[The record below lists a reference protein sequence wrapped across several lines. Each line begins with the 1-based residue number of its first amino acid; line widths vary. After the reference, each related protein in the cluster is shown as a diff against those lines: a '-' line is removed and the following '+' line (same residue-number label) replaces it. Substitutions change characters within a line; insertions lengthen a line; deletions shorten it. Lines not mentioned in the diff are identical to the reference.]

1 MIRNVISAM
10 ISAVIGAMTN
20 LSHIKEDGGNLDLPI

>member
-1 MIRNVISAM
+1 MIRTM

-20 LSHIKEDGGNLDLPI
+20 LSHIQEDGGNLDLPI